1 MRFTRINLSSCLNF
15 CFQKVEG
22 RLYVCFLEDLGRA
35 SESTRFW
42 RRSHFHRIWSRRV
55 KDKTR
60 YKTWGTDIDIWPQ
73 RQDKKFWI
81 KSPALC
87 RPWCRCP
94 SFAVRCQS
102 DPVLLF
108 WITAPA
114 SCGFVPT
121 AHRVGE
127 SPNFCWWNPC
137 TNRRWIPDFCRKSV
151 QPPQA
156 SSIYRWPMSSR
167 VKISVPSTSLRRS
180 LARPR
185 LTFSTWGALDL
196 FSPADALGRT
206 HKTTEGI
213 GNLGLSASSNVSFRC
228 VATELKTDLAL
239 ELQHEWKTQHQNSS
253 RNGYPNTSKCP

>member
-127 SPNFCWWNPC
+127 ISQFLLV
-137 TNRRWIPDFCRKSV
+137 KSLYKS
-151 QPPQA
+151 Q
-156 SSIYRWPMSSR
+156 MN
-167 VKISVPSTSLRRS
+167 
-180 LARPR
+180 PR
-185 LTFSTWGALDL
+185 LLPKKCSTPPSQQHLQVTNVFACEDQRPIHVIAPESG
-196 FSPADALGRT
+196 PATANILYLGC
-206 HKTTEGI
+206 
-213 GNLGLSASSNVSFRC
+213 LGFV
-228 VATELKTDLAL
+228 
-239 ELQHEWKTQHQNSS
+239 
-253 RNGYPNTSKCP
+253 